1 MSVVDLWH
9 VLRLRRECLV
19 LLIHNVLIGFTC
31 VHVGDYG
38 LAPLALILIREHR
51 KFGLIEVILPVL
63 TVRCLDLPLV
73 LPVDQGIRVYRGLTA
88 LD

>member
-9 VLRLRRECLV
+9 VLSLSWEGLGLLSHYVLV
-19 LLIHNVLIGFTC
+19 GFAC
-31 VHVGDYG
+31 VHVWYNG
-38 LAPLALILIREHR
+38 LASLALILIRKHR
-51 KFGLIEVILPVL
+51 KFGLIEMILPVL

-73 LPVDQGIRVYRGLTA
+73 LPIDQGFGVDRGLAT